1 MKNSEN
7 LSIIDK
13 ISLSLENEVEIEI
26 PLENFKH
33 QEHLNES

>member
-7 LSIIDK
+7 LTIIDK

-26 PLENFKH
+26 PLENFKD
-33 QEHLNES
+33 